1 MIFGRTSVADAEGAV
16 LVHSVQVDGTRFK
29 KGRKISADDVDR
41 LAAAGIDDIVTVRFE
56 ADDIDENEA
65 ASRIAAACSGP
76 GTTQQA
82 AFTGRCNLY
91 ADGHGIALID
101 RERIDALNAIDEA
114 VTIATVSPYDVVM
127 PGQMLATIKI
137 IPFAAPADAVT
148 AAEDIARASAAMVGV
163 AAFTPHRAGLVLTR
177 LTDTKDSVLNK
188 TRAVLA
194 ERLAKY
200 GSAVHAEV
208 RCAHAA
214 QDIATAIT
222 AQRDAGCAPILVFG
236 ASAITDRRDEIPA
249 GIAAAGGTV
258 EHFGMPV
265 DPGNLL
271 LLGHVDDVPVIGLP
285 GCARSPKLNGFD
297 WVLERLLAGRNV
309 TPQDVQRMGV
319 GGLLKEIPTRNQ
331 PRRAERDPDAAAP
344 RAPRIA
350 ALVLAAGQSRRMGQ
364 DNKLLLEVDRKAMV
378 ARVVEA
384 ALASQA
390 ASTIV
395 VTGHQADD
403 VTAALANHDVTFIHN
418 PAYADGLSAS
428 LKAGIAAV
436 PDDIDGVVIL
446 LGDMPRVHPGQIDK
460 LIAAF
465 NPIEDRAICV
475 PTFNGK
481 RGNPVLVASTLF
493 DEIRDVMG
501 DIGARHLIGAHEDA
515 VAEVPMD
522 DDGVLIDVD
531 TPDALTSLRRN
542 A

>member
-249 GIAAAGGTV
+249 GIVAAGGTV
-258 EHFGMPV
+258 DHFGMPV

-297 WVLERLLAGRNV
+297 WVLERLLAGGNV

-350 ALVLAAGQSRRMGQ
+350 ALVLAAGQSRRMGH